1 MRVIHLEND
10 RFWKSTC
17 EFVFQSGLTGIIII
31 FRYMGLADRLYK
43 PLNAIYGFFLNRIN
57 CKKSEECDVDY
68 VGIRASG
75 KFHMNLV

>member
-17 EFVFQSGLTGIIII
+17 EFVFQRSLTGIIII
-31 FRYMGLADRLYK
+31 FRYMRLADRLYK
-43 PLNAIYGFFLNRIN
+43 PLNAIYGIFLNRIN

-75 KFHMNLV
+75 KFHMNL